1 MRVTTRPE
9 TKLRIPAAHKLF
21 EKHSSRLSSAV
32 LSYVHC
38 VTYFVFG
45 VHMVVRNINL
55 KAKYATQGS
64 LGWAQFNINTVYVAR
79 DCEATPSTAV
89 LCLNQRLF
97 DDLAVRH

>member
-1 MRVTTRPE
+1 MRATTRTE

-45 VHMVVRNINL
+45 VQMVVRNI
-55 KAKYATQGS
+55 KAKYATQVS
-64 LGWAQFNINTVYVAR
+64 LGRAQFNINTVPVAR
-79 DCEATPSTAV
+79 DREATPSTAV

-97 DDLAVRH
+97 GDLAVRH